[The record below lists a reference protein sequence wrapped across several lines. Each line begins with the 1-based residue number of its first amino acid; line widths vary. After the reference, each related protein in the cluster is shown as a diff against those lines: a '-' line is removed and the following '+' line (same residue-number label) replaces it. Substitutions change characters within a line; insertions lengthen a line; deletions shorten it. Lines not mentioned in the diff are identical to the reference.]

1 MRDFFIRS
9 FEMIVSVVVVVAAL
23 VVFIGGLVTMFSHM
37 GGFLQGLMVWVIGA
51 IYVLFMGGAM
61 FLGLGIYQN
70 TKRTA
75 DATER
80 LANRG

>member
-1 MRDFFIRS
+1 MRDFFIKS
-9 FEMIVSVVVVVAAL
+9 FEVIVSIVVIVSAL
-23 VVFIGGLVTMFSHM
+23 VVFVGGLVMMFSHM
-37 GGFLQGLMVWVIGA
+37 GGFLQGLLFWVLGA
-51 IYVLFMGGAM
+51 IYVLFVGGAM

-80 LANRG
+80 LANRN